1 MLRIGLDDLFQKA
14 FPEFVNYPGYEIP
27 ESEARSYDDRNLF
40 WSLKYRG
47 ELRKKIL
54 AYARERDLLHPE
66 DVGTM
71 THWYSRTPYDFLN
84 RVKPEFMPQ
93 ATEGYNQ
100 KTGLVWDIRDD
111 RNLDNYFKLTET
123 HIREYGAP
131 ELFHTTGLASA
142 RCYADSCFQ
151 SPDEALHLPPYH
163 QQTA

>member
-1 MLRIGLDDLFQKA
+1 
-14 FPEFVNYPGYEIP
+14 
-27 ESEARSYDDRNLF
+27 
-40 WSLKYRG
+40 
-47 ELRKKIL
+47 
-54 AYARERDLLHPE
+54 
-66 DVGTM
+66 M

-131 ELFHTTGLASA
+131 ELFHTIGLAER
-142 RCYADSCFQ
+142 RCYADHASNHQ
-151 SPDEALHLPPYH
+151 MKLYTYLPHH